1 MTFPE
6 VPFIAYSQ
14 QEGYE
19 ATFYHVDELDGR
31 GNYRDSDGSA
41 ICSAKSAQQ
50 YLHFVCTIDQ
60 LKQAFP
66 EAFV

>member
-14 QEGYE
+14 HEGCD
-19 ATFYHVDELDGR
+19 AIFYHVNELDER
-31 GNYRDSDGSA
+31 NAYRDGEGDI

-50 YLHFVCTIDQ
+50 YLHLVCTIEQ

-66 EAFV
+66 EAFI